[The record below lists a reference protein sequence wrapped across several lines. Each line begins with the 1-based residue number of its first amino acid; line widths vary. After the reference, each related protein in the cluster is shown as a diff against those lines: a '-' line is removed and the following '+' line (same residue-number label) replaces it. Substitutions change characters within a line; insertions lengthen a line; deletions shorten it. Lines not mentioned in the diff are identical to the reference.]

1 MSVTLSQ
8 SSRWFARPLALV
20 IAVLLTVVVATGF
33 LGLRY
38 WQERQAAN
46 LAHERSRQVLETL
59 DRLKT
64 IIADVEA
71 QRRGYLLT
79 LDPSYLKAYGVSDE
93 SVRRD
98 AQALQALVAGDPLQ
112 NHRAGHLAL
121 TVAAKLREID
131 DIVKTAQTS
140 SGPAALAMIRSLDE
154 IRSQIDQ
161 MVDHERFLLVDQERR
176 AEALEQRKAW
186 LIATAI
192 VIVAVLAGVALALA
206 RLEAIR
212 RRKAIAENVTLQG
225 DLLARDK
232 KIRRLVDANIVGI
245 IIWEVEGRILEA
257 NDEFLRMVGYDREDL
272 TAGRLHRTTLTPPEW
287 RDRDARTVAELKR
300 IGTAQPFEKEYLRK
314 DGSRVPV
321 LIGGAMFEE
330 GTSQGVGFVLDL
342 TERKRAVEALRQSE
356 ERFRTLVQF
365 SFDVYWE
372 TDAQHRF
379 IHQEF
384 AESLA
389 DAPEVG
395 SEIGKTRWEVPYL
408 EPDEEAWRKHRET
421 LDAHLPFRDFELA
434 RPAPDGSKRYVSVSG
449 LPVFDE
455 TGRFVGYRG
464 VGRHITERRRAEEAL
479 RAMQAELAHANR
491 VTTMGELSASI
502 AHEVNQPIAA
512 TVTNAQAALRWL
524 RAQPPDLD
532 EVRASLSRI
541 VEDGKR
547 AGNVIGGIRALINK
561 VPPRKDRFDLNEAIL
576 EMIALTRSEVLKHG
590 ISLQTELAPGLP
602 RVDGDRTQLQQVI
615 LNLILNAIEAMGG
628 IDEGTRELPDQH
640 REGGRR
646 RRARHGCAIP
656 ARAWTRRM
664 WSAFSR
670 PSTRRSPRA
679 WAWAS
684 LSAGRWSR
692 PTGEGCGRARMNL
705 GAPSFNLPC
714 RCNET
719 RAFQP
724 STSGPIQPREM
735 AASKSKT
742 RSVPALCS
750 RRPDTAQ
757 AWAVSEPLHK
767 VCA

>member
-20 IAVLLTVVVATGF
+20 VAMLLTVVAGTGF
-33 LGLRY
+33 LGFRY

-176 AEALEQRKAW
+176 AEALEHRKAW
-186 LIATAI
+186 LITTAV
-192 VIVAVLAGVALALA
+192 VIVAVLAVVALALA

-212 RRKAIAENVTLQG
+212 RRKAIAENVALHG

-356 ERFRTLVQF
+356 ERFRTLVHF

-384 AESLA
+384 AESLT
-389 DAPEVG
+389 DAPEPG

-434 RPAPDGSKRYVSVSG
+434 RTAPDGSKRYVSVSG

-479 RAMQAELAHANR
+479 RAMQAELAHVNR

-547 AGNVIGGIRALINK
+547 AGNVISGIRALINK

-576 EMIALTRSEVLKHG
+576 EMIVLTRSEVFKHG
-590 ISLQTELAPGLP
+590 ISAA
-602 RVDGDRTQLQQVI
+602 D
-615 LNLILNAIEAMGG
+615 
-628 IDEGTRELPDQH
+628 
-640 REGGRR
+640 
-646 RRARHGCAIP
+646 RARARIAWGGWRSHSTP
-656 ARAWTRRM
+656 AGD
-664 WSAFSR
+664 
-670 PSTRRSPRA
+670 P
-679 WAWAS
+679 
-684 LSAGRWSR
+684 
-692 PTGEGCGRARMNL
+692 E
-705 GAPSFNLPC
+705 
-714 RCNET
+714 
-719 RAFQP
+719 
-724 STSGPIQPREM
+724 
-735 AASKSKT
+735 
-742 RSVPALCS
+742 
-750 RRPDTAQ
+750 PDPQ
-757 AWAVSEPLHK
+757 CH
-767 VCA
+767 

>member
-8 SSRWFARPLALV
+8 FSRWFARPLALV
-20 IAVLLTVVVATGF
+20 IAVLLAVVVATGF

-98 AQALQALVAGDPLQ
+98 AQALQALVSSDPLQ
-112 NHRAGHLAL
+112 NHRAGHLAV

-206 RLEAIR
+206 RLEAFR

-330 GTSQGVGFVLDL
+330 GASQGVGFVLDL

-372 TDAQHRF
+372 TDVQHRF

-384 AESLA
+384 AESLV

-395 SEIGKTRWEVPYL
+395 SEIGKTRWEVPYV

-421 LDAHLPFRDFELA
+421 LDARLPFRDFELA

-479 RAMQAELAHANR
+479 HAMQAELAHANR

-541 VEDGKR
+541 VEDGNR
-547 AGNVIGGIRALINK
+547 AGNVIGGIRAFINK

-576 EMIALTRSEVLKHG
+576 EMIALTRSEMLKHG

-602 RVDGDRTQLQQVI
+602 RVEGDRTQLQQVI
-615 LNLILNAIEAMGG
+615 LNLVVNAIEAMGG
-628 IDEGTRELPDQH
+628 IDEGTREFRINTERAAAGGVLVTARDSGPGLDPENVEH
-640 REGGRR
+640 VFTAFYTTKPKGMGMGLAICRSMVEAHGGRMWASANEPR
-646 RRARHGCAIP
+646 GAVFQFTLPLQDESIP
-656 ARAWTRRM
+656 AQHVWPN
-664 WSAFSR
+664 SA
-670 PSTRRSPRA
+670 A
-679 WAWAS
+679 
-684 LSAGRWSR
+684 
-692 PTGEGCGRARMNL
+692 
-705 GAPSFNLPC
+705 
-714 RCNET
+714 
-719 RAFQP
+719 
-724 STSGPIQPREM
+724 
-735 AASKSKT
+735 
-742 RSVPALCS
+742 
-750 RRPDTAQ
+750 
-757 AWAVSEPLHK
+757 
-767 VCA
+767 

>member
-8 SSRWFARPLALV
+8 FSRWFARPLALV

-46 LAHERSRQVLETL
+46 LAHERSRQVLDTL

-98 AQALQALVAGDPLQ
+98 AQALQALVASDPLQ

-121 TVAAKLREID
+121 TVAAKLREVD

-192 VIVAVLAGVALALA
+192 VIVAVLAGMALALA

-225 DLLARDK
+225 DLLSRDK

-287 RDRDARTVAELKR
+287 RDRDARTVADLKR

-330 GTSQGVGFVLDL
+330 GASQGVGFVLDL

-384 AESLA
+384 AESLV

-395 SEIGKTRWEVPYL
+395 SEIGKTRWEVPYV

-421 LDAHLPFRDFELA
+421 LDARLPFRDFELA

-479 RAMQAELAHANR
+479 HAMQAELAHANR

-541 VEDGKR
+541 VEDGNR
-547 AGNVIGGIRALINK
+547 AGNVIGGIRAFINK

-576 EMIALTRSEVLKHG
+576 EMIGLTRSEMLKHG
-590 ISLQTELAPGLP
+590 ISLQTEFAPGLP
-602 RVDGDRTQLQQVI
+602 RVEGDRTQLQQVI
-615 LNLILNAIEAMGG
+615 LNLVVNAIEAMGG
-628 IDEGTRELPDQH
+628 IDEGTREFRIKTERAAAGGVLVTARDSGPGLDPENVDH
-640 REGGRR
+640 VFTAFYTTKPKGMGMGLAICRSMVEAHGGRMWASANEPR
-646 RRARHGCAIP
+646 GAVFQFTLPLQRDESIP
-656 ARAWTRRM
+656 AQHVRPN
-664 WSAFSR
+664 SA
-670 PSTRRSPRA
+670 A
-679 WAWAS
+679 
-684 LSAGRWSR
+684 
-692 PTGEGCGRARMNL
+692 
-705 GAPSFNLPC
+705 
-714 RCNET
+714 
-719 RAFQP
+719 
-724 STSGPIQPREM
+724 
-735 AASKSKT
+735 
-742 RSVPALCS
+742 
-750 RRPDTAQ
+750 
-757 AWAVSEPLHK
+757 
-767 VCA
+767 

>member
-1 MSVTLSQ
+1 MSVTLSP
-8 SSRWFARPLALV
+8 SSRRFARLLALV
-20 IAVLLTVVVATGF
+20 IAVLLAVVAGTGF
-33 LGLRY
+33 LGFRY
-38 WQERQAAN
+38 WQERQAVN

-59 DRLKT
+59 DRLKS

-98 AQALQALVAGDPLQ
+98 AQALQALVVGDPLQ

-121 TVAAKLREID
+121 TVVAKLREID

-161 MVDHERFLLVDQERR
+161 MVDHERFLLVDQEKR

-186 LIATAI
+186 LIAAAV
-192 VIVAVLAGVALALA
+192 VIVAVLAGAALLLA
-206 RLEAIR
+206 RLEARR
-212 RRKAIAENVTLQG
+212 RRKAIAENVALHS

-257 NDEFLRMVGYDREDL
+257 NDAFLRMVGYDREDL
-272 TAGRLHRTTLTPPEW
+272 TAGRLHRTMLTPPEW
-287 RDRDARTVAELKR
+287 RDRDARIVAELR
-300 IGTAQPFEKEYLRK
+300 RTGTAQPFEKEYLRK

-321 LIGGAMFEE
+321 LIAGAMFEE

-342 TERKRAVEALRQSE
+342 TERRRAEEALRQSE

-389 DAPEVG
+389 DAPATG

-408 EPDEEAWRKHRET
+408 EPDEEAWQKHRET

-449 LPVFDE
+449 LPVFDQ

-491 VTTMGELSASI
+491 VTAMGQLSASI

-532 EVRASLSRI
+532 EVRASLDRI

-547 AGNVIGGIRALINK
+547 AGNVISGIRALIQK
-561 VPPRKDRFDLNEAIL
+561 VPSRKDWFDLNEAIL
-576 EMIALTRSEVLKHG
+576 EMLVLTRSEALKHG
-590 ISLQTELAPGLP
+590 ISLQTRLAPGLP
-602 RVDGDRTQLQQVI
+602 MVQGDRTQLQQVI
-615 LNLILNAIEAMGG
+615 LNLILNAIEAMG
-628 IDEGTRELPDQH
+628 DLDDATRELWISTEKEAAGGVRVTVRDSGPGLDPADVERVFQAFYTTKPKGMGMGLAICRSMVEAH
-640 REGGRR
+640 GGRMWASANEGGGAVFQFTLPQERDES
-646 RRARHGCAIP
+646 IP
-656 ARAWTRRM
+656 AKHVRPN
-664 WSAFSR
+664 SA
-670 PSTRRSPRA
+670 A
-679 WAWAS
+679 
-684 LSAGRWSR
+684 
-692 PTGEGCGRARMNL
+692 
-705 GAPSFNLPC
+705 
-714 RCNET
+714 
-719 RAFQP
+719 
-724 STSGPIQPREM
+724 
-735 AASKSKT
+735 
-742 RSVPALCS
+742 
-750 RRPDTAQ
+750 
-757 AWAVSEPLHK
+757 
-767 VCA
+767 